1 MRGPDRKG
9 DVMSA
14 SRSILV
20 AFAILIAGA
29 TSALAQ
35 DGSEDGKVEAL
46 RGEVPL
52 TEETAPPPI
61 YKEINDDLRRAR
73 NYPEQPPVIPHNIR
87 DYPITLNANKCLTCH
102 TREFTAQSQAPMIS
116 ITHFM
121 DRDGQVLATVTPRRY
136 FCTQCHVTQAEAP
149 ELVKNDFQPIE
160 EILRMLRQKQGGGGT
175 PEAPFGEA
183 PASDETVEDQP

>member
-1 MRGPDRKG
+1 
-9 DVMSA
+9 MSA
-14 SRSILV
+14 RRL
-20 AFAILIAGA
+20 ILIAAAFGLCGSLA
-29 TSALAQ
+29 AAQ
-35 DGSEDGKVEAL
+35 DAGEEGQVQDL
-46 RGEVPL
+46 RGQVPP

-121 DRDGQVLATVTPRRY
+121 DREGQVLATVTPRRY

-149 ELVKNDFQPIE
+149 DLVKNDYQPIE
-160 EILRMLRQKQGGGGT
+160 EILRMLRQSGAGQTQGAPLGET
-175 PEAPFGEA
+175 PAEEEP
-183 PASDETVEDQP
+183 

>member
-1 MRGPDRKG
+1 
-9 DVMSA
+9 MSA
-14 SRSILV
+14 LRRSLIACAL
-20 AFAILIAGA
+20 LIAGA
-29 TSALAQ
+29 VSAQAQ
-35 DGSEDGKVEAL
+35 EDGSKVEAL

-52 TEETAPPPI
+52 TDETAPPPI

-87 DYPITLNANKCLTCH
+87 DYPITLNANRCLTCH

-121 DRDGQVLATVTPRRY
+121 DREGQVLATVTPRRY

-149 ELVKNDFQPIE
+149 DLVKNDFQPIE
-160 EILRMLRQKQGGGGT
+160 EILRMLRQKQGGG
-175 PEAPFGEA
+175 EAQEPPVGEA
-183 PASDETVEDQP
+183 PAEDQP

>member
-1 MRGPDRKG
+1 
-9 DVMSA
+9 MSRL
-14 SRSILV
+14 RSVLMGC
-20 AFAILIAGA
+20 ALLIVGA
-29 TSALAQ
+29 ASALAQ
-35 DGSEDGKVEAL
+35 EDGKVEAL

-87 DYPITLNANKCLTCH
+87 DYPITLNANRCLTCH

-121 DRDGQVLATVTPRRY
+121 DREGQVLATVTPRRY

-149 ELVKNDFQPIE
+149 DLVKNDFQPIE
-160 EILRMLRQKQGGGGT
+160 EILRMLRQKQGGGT
-175 PEAPFGEA
+175 DAAPVGEVPAEGDA
-183 PASDETVEDQP
+183 P

>member
-1 MRGPDRKG
+1 
-9 DVMSA
+9 MSA

-20 AFAILIAGA
+20 AFAVLIAGA

-160 EILRMLRQKQGGGGT
+160 EILRMLRQKQGGGET
-175 PEAPFGEA
+175 PEAPVGEA
-183 PASDETVEDQP
+183 PVGDQP